1 MYVPKLNNAF
11 HAIQSMIAETVSA
24 QKVDM
29 AKRDALMTAAEA
41 LDQEL
46 SRKLV
51 VAGIPE
57 LMDQYRAGMITLN
70 ELGQHFLLAY
80 MYEGKK

>member
-1 MYVPKLNNAF
+1 MDVTELNHAF
-11 HAIQSMIAETVSA
+11 HAVQSMIAETVAA

-29 AKRDALMTAAEA
+29 AKRDVLMTAAGA

-46 SRKLV
+46 SRKLI
-51 VAGIPE
+51 VAGVSAAV
-57 LMDQYRAGMITLN
+57 DQYQAGMITLN

-80 MYEGKK
+80 GK